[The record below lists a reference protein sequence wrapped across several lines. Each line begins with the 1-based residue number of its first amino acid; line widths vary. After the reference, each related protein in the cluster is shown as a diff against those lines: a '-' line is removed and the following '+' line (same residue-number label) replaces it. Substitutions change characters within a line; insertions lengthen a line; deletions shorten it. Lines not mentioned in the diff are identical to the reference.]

1 MEEVGSES
9 ALQAEGALC
18 TKTLREN
25 SRSSRL
31 KTKCQWA
38 RRQGAWQ
45 TLQVTSDHRLQVG
58 CRNHPCG
65 TGHRLGSNLGGIK
78 SMQTLEAATHQEG

>member
-38 RRQGAWQ
+38 RGQGAWQ
-45 TLQVTSDHRLQVG
+45 TLQVTSDHRLQGRPSQRGSHSHG
-58 CRNHPCG
+58 CP
-65 TGHRLGSNLGGIK
+65 
-78 SMQTLEAATHQEG
+78 